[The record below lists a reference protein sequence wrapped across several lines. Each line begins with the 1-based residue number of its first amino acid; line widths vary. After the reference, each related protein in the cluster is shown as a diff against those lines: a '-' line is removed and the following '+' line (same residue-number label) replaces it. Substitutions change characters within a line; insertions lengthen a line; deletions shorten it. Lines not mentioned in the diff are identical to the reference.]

1 MLDYA
6 NNVRGDEKINCFNVY
21 NIICIRKLINIL
33 KKQHL
38 NGIFLNQHFYLK
50 KYVMKWKE

>member
-21 NIICIRKLINIL
+21 YIICRKHMNIL

-38 NGIFLNQHFYLK
+38 NGIYLNQHFYLK